1 MANPRDK
8 GNLGSLN
15 SWKEISAYLDRGVR
29 TVQRWE
35 RELALPIHR
44 IGRGPKSPVHAFP
57 SELQAWM
64 LRIGKEHAEIIAGP
78 GRSNRPFTDGS
89 IAASRVLVTRSSAL
103 VSQMVQSLWIQRRR
117 AEDLMRVMED
127 VQRHMHKHLGHNA
140 LPSPTSGT
148 NGQGSTRLVKKQK
161 AGAARIAAR
170 KSNPT

>member
-1 MANPRDK
+1 MPNPRDK

-64 LRIGKEHAEIIAGP
+64 IRTGKVHEEIIAGP
-78 GRSNRPFTDGS
+78 GRSRRPFTDGS

-103 VSQMVQSLWIQRRR
+103 VSQMVESLWIQRRR
-117 AEDLMRVMED
+117 AEELMKVMED
-127 VQRHMHKHLGHNA
+127 VQRRMHKHLAHSA
-140 LPSPTSGT
+140 SPSQTSGT
-148 NGQGSTRLVKKQK
+148 NGQGSARLVKKQK
-161 AGAARIAAR
+161 AGAGKISAR

>member
-1 MANPRDK
+1 MANPRDTTK
-8 GNLGSLN
+8 LGSLN

-64 LRIGKEHAEIIAGP
+64 IRIGKEHAGLISKD

-103 VSQMVQSLWIQRRR
+103 VARMVESLWIQRRR
-117 AEDLMRVMED
+117 AEELMKVMGD
-127 VQRHMHKHLGHNA
+127 VQRQMHKNLTHHASPASPPSGQDGHKA
-140 LPSPTSGT
+140 LPLS
-148 NGQGSTRLVKKQK
+148 KKQK
-161 AGAARIAAR
+161 TRIA
-170 KSNPT
+170 KGN